1 MKTGLHDCIKNED
14 WEASSWSKLIA
25 SQTRPQKPKQN
36 PHAIQ
41 KTLINGII
49 CEILMLQGTTAYNP
63 SKFVDFT
70 KLYRNKM
77 MFSISCDILIY

>member
-41 KTLINGII
+41 KNINKRDHLRNIDVARYDGI
-49 CEILMLQGTTAYNP
+49 
-63 SKFVDFT
+63 
-70 KLYRNKM
+70 
-77 MFSISCDILIY
+77 